1 MDNEERLI
9 ELMIH
14 YQAGQVEAFEE
25 LYGLI
30 KPKLYQYLIVKC
42 LDRSLAED
50 LLQETFL
57 QIHRSRR
64 TYLPGKAVT
73 PWIFSIAHYV
83 FLNDRRA
90 RVRRRYREESIENHL
105 ADFPIPPATESAVE
119 VNGIKN
125 AIAELSAEQREAML
139 LHHYWGLSFKE
150 IGATLGIR
158 PVTAKLRAH
167 RGMLKLREY
176 LNLHNVTEAREQ
188 ANEPLDLRDP

>member
-25 LYGLI
+25 LYKLI
-30 KPKLYQYLIVKC
+30 KPKLSQYLIVKC

-90 RVRRRYREESIENHL
+90 RVRRSHREESIENHL
-105 ADFPIPPATESAVE
+105 ADFPIPPGIESAVE
-119 VNGIKN
+119 VSGIKN
-125 AIAELSAEQREAML
+125 AVAELSSEQREAML

-158 PVTAKLRAH
+158 AVTAKLRAH

-176 LNLHNVTEAREQ
+176 LNLHNVTEARGQ
-188 ANEPLDLRDP
+188 ANKPLDLRDS